1 MDEQALRDSEL
12 ERKQSQRRNRM
23 IIDIIPVYLGRI
35 VCNCYIVKTDIGF
48 TLIDTGRA
56 SKRKKLEKELCSV
69 GCKPGNL
76 NLIILTHGDFDHTG
90 NCAYLREKFG
100 TKIAMHINDFGM
112 VEKGD
117 MFWNRTTGNFILRK
131 IVNVLFRIRKF
142 KPDFSLEE
150 GCSLSEYGLNAEIL
164 YLPGHSE
171 GSIGVLTANG
181 ELFCGDLF
189 SNTKGPELNPIMD
202 NLAEANASVE
212 KLKGKKINTV
222 FPGHG
227 RPFSMDSLI

>member
-1 MDEQALRDSEL
+1 MT
-12 ERKQSQRRNRM
+12 
-23 IIDIIPVYLGRI
+23 IDIIPVYLGRI
-35 VCNCYIVKTDIGF
+35 VCNCYIIRTDIGF
-48 TLIDTGRA
+48 ILIDTGRA
-56 SKRKKLEKELCSV
+56 SKRKKLEKELQV
-69 GCKPGNL
+69 AGCKPGDL
-76 NLIILTHGDFDHTG
+76 DLIILTHGDFDHTG
-90 NCAYLREKFG
+90 NCAYLREKFR
-100 TKIAMHINDFGM
+100 TKIAMNINDFGM

-150 GCSLSEYGLNAEIL
+150 GYSLSEYGLNAEII
-164 YLPGHSE
+164 YLPGHSK

-189 SNTKGPELNPIMD
+189 SNIKGPELNPIMD
-202 NLAEANASVE
+202 NPTEANASAE
-212 KLKGKKINTV
+212 KLKEYEINTV

-227 RPFSMDSLI
+227 RPFSMGSLI